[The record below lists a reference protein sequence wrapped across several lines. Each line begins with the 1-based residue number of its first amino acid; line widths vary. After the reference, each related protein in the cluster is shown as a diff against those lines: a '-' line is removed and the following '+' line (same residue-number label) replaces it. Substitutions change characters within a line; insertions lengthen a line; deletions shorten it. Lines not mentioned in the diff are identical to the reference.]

1 MSRSLLKSIGK
12 RFIWSLVVLLG
23 LTIIVFALMKTV
35 PGDAARL
42 ALGPNA
48 SEAVLDAYREVNHL
62 NDPYPVQ
69 YFYWLTNA
77 LRGNFGMSTVT
88 QRAVSQDIKSFLPAT
103 IELVIWGGIPSIFF
117 ALLLGVVSAQNK
129 NRWPDYVI
137 RFLGYIFVATPTF
150 VLAVMMILFFGYWL
164 PLMPSIGGRLSPQ
177 FTVETITGLTILDAL
192 LGGKLDAAW
201 DAFLH
206 VLFPAV
212 SLSLGKMMQEARITR
227 SSMLQNSGKDYIT
240 MVISQGIPKNIVNR
254 KYLLKP
260 SVIPT
265 LTVMGMDFA
274 ALFGNCFLV
283 ERIFSWPGLS
293 SYGMTAIL
301 NKDTNAV
308 CAVVLVIGIAFVFT
322 NMLVDIVA
330 LVLDP
335 RMRQKRST

>member
-227 SSMLQNSGKDYIT
+227 SSMLQNSGKNYIT

>member
-1 MSRSLLKSIGK
+1 MSRSLIKSIGK
-12 RFIWSLVVLLG
+12 RFMWSLIVLLG

-35 PGDAARL
+35 PGDPARL

-48 SEAVLDAYREVNHL
+48 SEAVLEAYREANHL

-69 YFYWLTNA
+69 YVYWLTNA
-77 LRGNFGMSTVT
+77 LQGNFGMSTVT

-103 IELVIWGGIPSIFF
+103 IELVIWGGVPSIFF

-129 NRWPDYVI
+129 NKWPDYII

-177 FTVETITGLTILDAL
+177 FTVEAITGLTILDAL
-192 LGGKLDAAW
+192 LGGQPAAAW

-206 VLFPAV
+206 VLFPAI

-240 MVISQGIPKNIVNR
+240 MVISQGIPKNVVNR

-322 NMLVDIVA
+322 NMVVDIVA

-335 RMRQKRST
+335 RMRQKRSA

>member
-1 MSRSLLKSIGK
+1 MSLSLLKSIGK
-12 RFIWSLVVLLG
+12 RFLWSLLVLLG
-23 LTIIVFALMKTV
+23 LTIIIFALMKTV

-48 SEAVLDAYREVNHL
+48 SEEVLEAYREANHL
-62 NDPYPVQ
+62 NESYPVQ
-69 YFYWLTNA
+69 YFYWLINA
-77 LRGNFGMSTVT
+77 LQGNFGISSVT
-88 QRAVSQDIKSFLPAT
+88 QRAVVDDIRSFLPAT

-117 ALLLGVVSAQNK
+117 ALLIGVIAAQNK
-129 NRWPDYVI
+129 NKWPDYLS

-150 VLAVMMILFFGYWL
+150 VMAVLLLLIFGYYI
-164 PLMPSIGGRLSPQ
+164 PIMPSIGGRLSPQ
-177 FTVETITGLTILDAL
+177 FSITTITGLNILDAL
-192 LGGKLDAAW
+192 IAGQFAAAW

-206 VLFPAV
+206 VLFPAIA
-212 SLSLGKMMQEARITR
+212 LSLGKMMQEARITR
-227 SSMLQNSGKDYIT
+227 SSMLQNAGKDYIT
-240 MVISQGIPKNIVNR
+240 MVTSQGIPKNLINR

-308 CAVVLVIGIAFVFT
+308 CAVVLVIGIAFVLT
-322 NMLVDIVA
+322 NMVVDITA
-330 LVLDP
+330 LILDP